1 MKNMENYR
9 DDRLLV
15 YLHRRVVMLDNQTL
29 TLPPKEYC
37 LSPLL
42 VQHAGAVVPR
52 AAILRRMWGD
62 PADTRRRTLDI
73 HISSLRKKL
82 APDTQTVYRNGR
94 RNGIQLPA
102 IRGLAPS
109 GPPELETLA

>member
-1 MKNMENYR
+1 MESNR

-29 TLPPKEYC
+29 ILTPKEYC
-37 LSPLL
+37 VLPLL

-52 AAILRRMWGD
+52 AAILRRMWAD
-62 PADTRRRTLDI
+62 PADTRRRRLDI
-73 HISSLRKKL
+73 HISGLRTEL
-82 APDTQTVYRNGR
+82 APIRRRYIETVA
-94 RNGIQLPA
+94 GIGHSFRSFEGSCSQ
-102 IRGLAPS
+102 

>member
-15 YLHRRVVMLDNQTL
+15 DLHRRVVMVDNQTL

-37 LSPLL
+37 LLPLL

-52 AAILRRMWGD
+52 AASLRRMCGD
-62 PADTRRRTLDI
+62 PADTRRRRLDI
-73 HISSLRKKL
+73 HISGLRKKL
-82 APDTQTVYRNGR
+82 APIHRRYNETVAGMGYSFRPFEGSR
-94 RNGIQLPA
+94 CQDLR
-102 IRGLAPS
+102 S
-109 GPPELETLA
+109 